1 MTEVTSLLG
10 NNNGSQPYN
19 SVLIPTSTAKVLDF
33 KHRLLFYNND
43 KKWNSLKAILRLLLI
58 FLVSTFIVYLI
69 LKICLPP
76 LNEEQK
82 RSVRLPS
89 GIEDLQL
96 LNKLLAQYMDQYY
109 YSVMTVFVIVY
120 IYLQTFSIPGS
131 MWLSILGGALFS
143 LVVALFLVCLCS
155 AIGATNCY
163 LLSHKFG
170 KSFVKDKFSEK
181 LDRWAEKL
189 RSHSQ
194 NLFNYMIVLRL
205 SPFPPNWFANIA
217 APHVGV
223 PLKVFFIGTFF
234 GVAAPSLIHVQ
245 AGLTIE
251 HLTNASDFKIF
262 SFTNVFALI
271 LIAFAVLLPVWIRR
285 RFEKAENELNDENNQ
300 IENNNIPPVS
310 QIV

>member
-1 MTEVTSLLG
+1 MTEVTPLLG
-10 NNNGSQPYN
+10 NNNGSVTSKTYN
-19 SVLIPTSTAKVLDF
+19 SVILDLNY
-33 KHRLLFYNND
+33 RLLLFYNNND
-43 KKWNSLKAILRLLLI
+43 RKWNSLKAILRLLLV
-58 FLVSTFIVYLI
+58 FLVSTFIVYLT

-82 RSVRLPS
+82 KLIRLPS

-96 LNKLLAQYMDQYY
+96 LNKVLEQYMDQYY
-109 YSVMTVFVIVY
+109 YSVMIVYVIIY

-143 LVVALFLVCLCS
+143 LVIALFLVCLCS
-155 AIGATNCY
+155 AIGASNCY

-170 KSFVKDKFSEK
+170 KSFVKDKFSDK

-189 RSHSQ
+189 HSHSQ
-194 NLFNYMIVLRL
+194 NLFNYIIVLRL

-223 PLKVFFIGTFF
+223 PLKIFFIGTFF

-245 AGLTIE
+245 AGSTIE

-262 SFTNVFALI
+262 SFTNVLALI
-271 LIAFAVLLPVWIRR
+271 LIALAALLPVWIRR
-285 RFEKAENELNDENNQ
+285 RFEKAENELNDGNNQ
-300 IENNNIPPVS
+300 VENNNNPPVA